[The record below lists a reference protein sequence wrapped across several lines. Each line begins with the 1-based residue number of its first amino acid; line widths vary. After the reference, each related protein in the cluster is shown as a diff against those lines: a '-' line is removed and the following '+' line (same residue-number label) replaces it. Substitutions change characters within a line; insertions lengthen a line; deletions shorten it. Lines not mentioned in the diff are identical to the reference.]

1 MIALLR
7 MRTVLTALLW
17 GAVAFL
23 PVAPAVAET
32 PAAPALG
39 RDLGPEQ
46 AVANTMTVP
55 QGELS
60 VRLGVGNPR
69 GIYSL
74 GDALELSVETNRAAY
89 VTVLNIGV
97 SGTTTILYPYIDGT
111 DNLVRPGGPVWI
123 SGRDSGVVIRFRAP
137 AGADLVKA
145 FASTARVPLL
155 DPAEIT
161 RLTARVGRARSTMR
175 DLVPEMQQTIDA
187 NSDGVEWA
195 IDTITVSS
203 VDGPVPVA
211 EDAGQTVSVSEP
223 FGLSLRT
230 GKLVYAI
237 GEAVHAWVT
246 VERDCKLTVYN
257 IGTSGAVRQVF
268 PHAGRPDHPVSAGET
283 VRIPDR
289 AGGDVLL
296 ASVGPAGVE
305 SLLALC
311 TSDAAATLGGAEAA
325 FVEQLFPKVGEWK
338 TLDTRDM
345 SVIATPDDIVLGH
358 GATARAVAALLVR

>member
-7 MRTVLTALLW
+7 TRTVLTALLLV
-17 GAVAFL
+17 AVAFL

-32 PAAPALG
+32 PAVDRNLE
-39 RDLGPEQ
+39 PEQ
-46 AVANTMTVP
+46 AVANTVTVP
-55 QGELS
+55 RGELS

-74 GDALELSVETNRAAY
+74 GDVLELSVETNREAY
-89 VTVLNIGV
+89 VTVLDIGV
-97 SGTTTILYPYIDGT
+97 DGTTTILYPYVDGT

-145 FASTARVPLL
+145 FASTARIPLL

-161 RLTARVGRARSTMR
+161 RVTARLGQARSTMR
-175 DLVPEMQQTIDA
+175 NLVPEMQQSIDA
-187 NSDGVEWA
+187 NSDGIEWA
-195 IDTITVSS
+195 IDTITVRS

-230 GKLVYAI
+230 SKLVYAI
-237 GEAVHAWVT
+237 GEPVHAWVT
-246 VERDCKLTVYN
+246 VARDCKLTVYN
-257 IGTSGAVRQVF
+257 IGTSGAVRQIF
-268 PHAGRPDHPVSAGET
+268 PNAGRPGHRVSAGET

-296 ASVGPAGVE
+296 VSVGPAGVE

-311 TSDAAATLGGAEAA
+311 TSEAAATLGGAAAA
-325 FVEQLFPKVGEWK
+325 FIEQLFPKVGEWE
-338 TLDTRDM
+338 TLDTRDV

-358 GATARAVAALLVR
+358 GTTARAAAALLVR